1 MTTAQNGIGSQ
12 TEPCLSLCCLIISI
26 TFCRSLLEFSS
37 CSNHT
42 ILSEYASPVSRI
54 ASSDQTNTTTLATRM
69 QQCKYSNTV
78 SVVKTQSKSR
88 TAFQPALS
96 YLAHT
101 NLTILDI
108 HYWLLDLWKSAA
120 ACESDLLSLY
130 GTQNEGIG
138 RCTGIWCPWH
148 VTSGWPCCDIG
159 GSFDFCKFVVCVLII
174 PYAIAKLRVCRQR
187 RWT

>member
-1 MTTAQNGIGSQ
+1 VTTAQNGIGSQ

-78 SVVKTQSKSR
+78 NVVKTQSKSR

-120 ACESDLLSLY
+120 ACESDLLSL
-130 GTQNEGIG
+130 IG
-138 RCTGIWCPWH
+138 DTKRRHWKMHWDL
-148 VTSGWPCCDIG
+148 VSVARDEWLA
-159 GSFDFCKFVVCVLII
+159 VLR
-174 PYAIAKLRVCRQR
+174 YWWQLRFL
-187 RWT
+187 